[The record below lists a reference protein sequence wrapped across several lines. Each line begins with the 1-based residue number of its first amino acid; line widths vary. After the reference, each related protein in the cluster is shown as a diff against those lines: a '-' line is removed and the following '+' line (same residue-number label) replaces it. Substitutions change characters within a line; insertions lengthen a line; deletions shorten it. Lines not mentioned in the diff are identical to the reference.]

1 MVRVWRNAG
10 LHKSFLAGW
19 LTLMAI
25 RHLLNRRQARDLNRP
40 QACEA
45 ACPAAASAFASP
57 GSSTIGPLPL

>member
-25 RHLLNRRQARDLNRP
+25 RHLLNRRQACDLNRP

>member
-25 RHLLNRRQARDLNRP
+25 RHLLNRP

>member
-25 RHLLNRRQARDLNRP
+25 RHLLNRRQA
-40 QACEA
+40 CEA